1 MIDFG
6 LLFSSHFWFSIAW
19 NPLQFST
26 AIIMA
31 VFFAALTVAG
41 IVVWGIGDGR
51 ARTRGRE
58 YQIALAKIGTPG
70 IVAGLLGLLF
80 TFTAYEQIAIFSA
93 RFWFLVV
100 ALLFVVWEIFSVR
113 WMTVE
118 VPKVRAARAERAEIN
133 KYMPKKK
140 K

>member
-1 MIDFG
+1 MIDWG
-6 LLFSSHFWFSIAW
+6 LLASAKFWFSVAW
-19 NPLQFST
+19 NPLQLST

-31 VFFAALTVAG
+31 VFFVALFAAG
-41 IVVWGIGDGR
+41 IIVWGVGDSR

-58 YQIALAKIGTPG
+58 YQIALAKLGTPG

-93 RFWFLVV
+93 RFWFLAV
-100 ALLFVVWEIFSVR
+100 AILFVVWEIFSVR